1 MDSHAPRR
9 SRSTRSLSATTRRPR
24 AARGA
29 GLGARV
35 AAAILA
41 VQPESGDEV
50 GRPLQ
55 EARYQGGATAV
66 RDTVGGAHEPKKG
79 PADVDRPWGPSS
91 VTGAGSI
98 GRRRAKPG

>member
-1 MDSHAPRR
+1 MDSHAPHR

-29 GLGARV
+29 GR
-35 AAAILA
+35 
-41 VQPESGDEV
+41 GDEV

-91 VTGAGSI
+91 VTGAGSS